1 MVIGITDP
9 MRDEETYAKY
19 VMLVKRWMPQAETQI
34 LSIVH
39 GNFGVFDKCDAI
51 ILSGG
56 GDVHPKFYGRQDAAS
71 LAREVSVGRDLFEFD
86 LIHRAIDQR
95 RPILGICRGF
105 QVFNVAMGGT
115 LIPDIEAAGFAS
127 HRKGDTAER
136 VHPVSIVSGST
147 LHSVVGAT
155 EGTVNT
161 YHHQGL
167 EKAGE
172 GLLVSARSDDGIA
185 EAAEW
190 KDPRGKSFLLLVQW
204 HPERMAEVASPF
216 AKNLIEK
223 FAAEIQLASSA

>member
-1 MVIGITDP
+1 
-9 MRDEETYAKY
+9 
-19 VMLVKRWMPQAETQI
+19 
-34 LSIVH
+34 
-39 GNFGVFDKCDAI
+39 
-51 ILSGG
+51 
-56 GDVHPKFYGRQDAAS
+56 
-71 LAREVSVGRDLFEFD
+71 LFEFD